1 MLIYSYYLDCNSWE
15 ITQNTFWVTWK
26 AYSFSTEKIQTTL
39 FIELG
44 GS

>member
-15 ITQNTFWVTWK
+15 ITQNTFCVTWK
-26 AYSFSTEKIQTTL
+26 AHSFSIEKIPTTL
-39 FIELG
+39 FIEVG